1 MRFIILAAAL
11 TAIPAYA
18 DNLDDALDASVLC
31 RSEIAQE
38 REDALH
44 DLGDILARAT
54 AELNPLSPDND
65 DQLRHHETIRRL
77 TTDCLER
84 AF

>member
-1 MRFIILAAAL
+1 MRFIILAVALAAF
-11 TAIPAYA
+11 PAYA
-18 DNLDDALDASVLC
+18 DNLDDALDAAVRC
-31 RSEIAQE
+31 RSESAQE
-38 REDALH
+38 REAALG
-44 DLGDILARAT
+44 DLSDILAKAT

-77 TTDCLER
+77 TTDCLDR